1 MNTIKHFHGVANG
14 FDRIAS
20 SMAGLESEFKEVAP
34 ITDLDKAQIDVMIAS
49 AQNMI
54 TAAEALKSVAYNPT
68 PDPLGDS
75 A

>member
-20 SMAGLESEFKEVAP
+20 SMAGLESEFTNIAP

-54 TAAEALKSVAYNPT
+54 AAAEALKTVVFQLT
-68 PDPLGDS
+68 PDVLP

>member
-1 MNTIKHFHGVANG
+1 MNTIKHFHNIANG

-20 SMAGLESEFKEVAP
+20 AMSGLESEFQQVAP

-54 TAAEALKSVAYNPT
+54 TAAEALKTVTYNPT
-68 PDPLGDS
+68 PEVLPG
-75 A
+75 

>member
-1 MNTIKHFHGVANG
+1 MNTIKHFNNIANG

-20 SMAGLESEFKEVAP
+20 AMNGLESEFKEVAP

-54 TAAEALKSVAYNPT
+54 AAAEALKSVAYNPT
-68 PDPLGDS
+68 PEVLPG
-75 A
+75 